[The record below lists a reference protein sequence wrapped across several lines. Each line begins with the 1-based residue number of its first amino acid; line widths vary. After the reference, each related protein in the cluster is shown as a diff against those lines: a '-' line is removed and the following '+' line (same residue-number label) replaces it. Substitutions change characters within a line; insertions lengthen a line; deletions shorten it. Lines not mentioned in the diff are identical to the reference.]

1 MVLKYLDYL
10 VEEIPEG
17 EKLVIINIQLFLTTY
32 NYCLGFLI
40 LNISLVIFLITSGKV
55 AVATFRSVV
64 AVPVELT
71 TLLLIYSFEGNCKHD
86 EKWKNETEILVAIVL
101 VKVLKHLNEYIP
113 TNNVVDKYCKIK

>member
-71 TLLLIYSFEGNCKHD
+71 TLLLIYSFD
-86 EKWKNETEILVAIVL
+86 
-101 VKVLKHLNEYIP
+101 
-113 TNNVVDKYCKIK
+113 